1 MNSKANELISLVM
14 SQLGTTEYPPSSN
27 CVKYNTWFYG
37 KAVQGNQYPWCMV
50 FVQWCFYQIGLALP
64 HKTASCND
72 LLSWYK
78 RYSPECIVTKPNPC
92 DIVIYT
98 FGHTG
103 IVTDVSNYPIIS
115 VVEGNTSP
123 GETGS
128 QDNGGGVFL
137 RNRGKSLVKAY
148 IRPYKFEEDIM
159 TGEEIYKA
167 LDSYM
172 KKQKVPAWAK
182 EELDQ
187 AIKMGITDGKDP
199 TALIPRYQAAIMT
212 KRALEK
218 AK

>member
-1 MNSKANELISLVM
+1 MNSKLNELLSLVKK
-14 SQLGTTEYPPSSN
+14 QVGVTEYPPSSN

-37 KAVQGNQYPWCMV
+37 KKVQGASYPWCMA
-50 FVQWCFYQIGLALP
+50 FVQWCFDQIGMPLP

-78 RYSPECIVTKPNPC
+78 RYAPECIVSRPKAG

-103 IVTDVSNYPIIS
+103 IVVDGSNYPVIH

-123 GETGS
+123 GESGS

-137 RNRGKSLVKAY
+137 RKRGSSLVKAY
-148 IRPYKFEEDIM
+148 IRPYQFEEDIM

-172 KKQKVPAWAK
+172 KAQKVPAWAK
-182 EELDQ
+182 EELEQ
-187 AIKMGITDGKDP
+187 AVKMGITDGKDP